1 MDTMSKRKRIL
12 LGASVV
18 ILSGVAVAAGS
29 LYISAVK
36 GSGNLTEA
44 FTVTAHT
51 GCEGT
56 ADNSP
61 EAIHKGNEAG
71 ADIVEFD
78 LRFDSEGNGILSHDE
93 NEKDPMSLDEA
104 LRIISAYDG
113 LRVNVDCKTTD
124 NLKEV
129 YRLGEEYGI
138 TDRLFYTGIEEK
150 DVEAARTQTPQI
162 PYFLNYK
169 VNKLKKNNEEYIS
182 SLISLVEEKGAV
194 GLNINYR
201 QCSKKMVEMFR
212 KKGLQ
217 VSVWT
222 ANSIPAMLKCL
233 SYAPDNI
240 TTRHP
245 SELKEL
251 IMNLK

>member
-1 MDTMSKRKRIL
+1 MLMKKIL
-12 LGASVV
+12 V
-18 ILSGVAVAAGS
+18 
-29 LYISAVK
+29 
-36 GSGNLTEA
+36 NLPQS

-56 ADNSP
+56 KDNSL
-61 EAIHKGNEAG
+61 EAIRKGREAG

-78 LRFDSEGNGILSHDE
+78 LRFDSTGRGILSHDE
-93 NEKDPMSLDEA
+93 NGKDPVALEEA
-104 LRIISAYDG
+104 LSLISAYDS
-113 LRVNVDCKTTD
+113 LKVNVDCKTTD

-150 DVEAARTQTPQI
+150 DVDAAKTQTPQI

-169 VNKLKKNNEEYIS
+169 VKRSKKKNKEYIS
-182 SLISLVEEKGAV
+182 SLISLVKEKGAL
-194 GLNINYR
+194 GLNINHR

-212 KKGLQ
+212 EEGLQ

-222 ANSIPAMLKCL
+222 ANSTFVMLKCL
-233 SYAPDNI
+233 SFAPDNI

-245 SELKEL
+245 SDLRKL
-251 IMNLK
+251 IANLK